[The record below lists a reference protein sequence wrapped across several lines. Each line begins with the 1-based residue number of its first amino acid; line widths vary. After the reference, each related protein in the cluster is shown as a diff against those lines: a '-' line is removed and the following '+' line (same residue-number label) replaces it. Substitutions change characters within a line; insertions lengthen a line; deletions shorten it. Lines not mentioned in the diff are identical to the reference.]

1 MSFIARLAASIFFPQ
16 FKTLGCDVDQT
27 QTPAVLKKISL
38 AAVRDRSYDK
48 ASRNLKDLAELDV
61 SAKQV
66 QRVAIRIGHER
77 VSEQQQ
83 RIERY
88 QNATLPEQQHG
99 QPDDA
104 PQNGWSGRAAV
115 VQCDGGRAQIR
126 DALWG
131 EEKPAG
137 KRHRWWRETQ
147 SGVLQTYLSKPST
160 EDPHPEVP
168 AELTDPLWA
177 VPRFNEIHRAEA
189 REGSCDAL
197 EADEDGA
204 GEDAC
209 EADIGDLAPL
219 RESADTASSK
229 PNGTAKA
236 DDKTTDPPRW
246 SGGPPLVK
254 TVVAT
259 RRGYDHLGLA
269 LAAEAY
275 HRGFNKAMAK
285 AFLGDGLKVNWTL
298 WSRHFSHYT
307 PIVDLMHALSY
318 VYAAA
323 VASSATIED
332 GWSLYLR
339 WLGWVWAGQV
349 PLLIEALEEIAADR
363 AGTIK
368 SLDRAITYLRNNVS
382 RMHYDQYRRAGL
394 PITTALVE
402 STQKQINWRVKG
414 TEKFWRDEHLEPLLQ
429 LVTDDLSDT
438 YDCQQFWDRRRDRFT
453 GFRNRRAKA

>member
-1 MSFIARLAASIFFPQ
+1 MCFVARLAASIFFPQ
-16 FKTLGCDVDQT
+16 FKILGCDVDQT
-27 QTPAVLKKISL
+27 QTPAVLKKVSL
-38 AAVRDRSYDK
+38 AAARDRSYDK
-48 ASRNLKDLAELDV
+48 ASRNLRDLAELNV
-61 SAKQV
+61 SPKQV
-66 QRVAIRIGHER
+66 QRVAIRIGNER
-77 VSEQQQ
+77 LAEQQQ

-88 QNATLPEQQHG
+88 QAASLPEQQHG
-99 QPDDA
+99 QAANA
-104 PQNGWSGRAAV
+104 PQNDWSGRAAV
-115 VQCDGGRAQIR
+115 VECDGGRAQIR
-126 DALWG
+126 DDLWD

-147 SGVLQTYLSKPST
+147 SGVLQTYLSKPSK

-168 AELTDPLWA
+168 VELTDPLWV
-177 VPRFNEIHRAEA
+177 VPKFNEIHRAQA
-189 REGSCDAL
+189 NAGSRDAPAL
-197 EADEDGA
+197 AD
-204 GEDAC
+204 DAC
-209 EADIGDLAPL
+209 ASDIGDTTSPQEPAEAIPGG
-219 RESADTASSK
+219 
-229 PNGTAKA
+229 PNGAAKM
-236 DDKTTDPPRW
+236 DKKPSPPRW

-275 HRGFNKAMAK
+275 QRGFNKATAK
-285 AFLGDGLKVNWTL
+285 AFLGDGLKVNWSL

-323 VASSATIED
+323 VACSATIED

-339 WLGWVWAGQV
+339 WLSWLWAGNV
-349 PLLIEALEEIAADR
+349 SLVIEAMRETATNR
-363 AGTIK
+363 AESIEP
-368 SLDRAITYLRNNVS
+368 LDRAITYLSNNVS
-382 RMHYDQYRRAGL
+382 RMKYSEHRRAGL

-429 LVTDDLSDT
+429 LVQDDLSDT
-438 YDCQQFWDRRRDRFT
+438 HDCQQFWQRRRQRFT
-453 GFRNRRAKA
+453 GFRNRCAKV